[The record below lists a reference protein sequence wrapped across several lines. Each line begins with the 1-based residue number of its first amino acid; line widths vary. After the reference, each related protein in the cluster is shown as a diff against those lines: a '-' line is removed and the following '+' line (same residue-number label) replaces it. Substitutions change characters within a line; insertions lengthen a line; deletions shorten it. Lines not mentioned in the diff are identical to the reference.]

1 MNKRNIAKLV
11 LMIACSVILS
21 ACVSVKEDKEVL
33 EDYSDFHSFPPGSPK
48 AALADQ
54 MAPFGPWIHDPST
67 LWVQDGY
74 WMTLSSGYNTDY
86 IRRKLNSGFG
96 INSWYR
102 DPDTGEWKLADII
115 FTGDDMPEWWN
126 KVEHKGTFWAPDVP
140 HAGVMYYSLEPDD
153 DANSVIGRAVSSG
166 TAPNL
171 KWEDDGIVVFMPN
184 CRTNGT
190 DCPVAIDPS
199 VFYDDK
205 GDLYMAFGSGTSGIW
220 IVELDSETG
229 HLTEKAAEGWSE
241 DNEDWHHVA
250 YRDIEEDYIEAAFAY
265 RHPSNGYYY
274 LFVNWGGCCQG
285 LRSTYNIRVG
295 RSKSPTGPF
304 IDKGGKDLV
313 DQGGSLVIETKGRY
327 IGPGHA
333 GIYDHTDG
341 RSAFSFHYYD
351 GEDEGK
357 ARIAVRNLRWVDDW
371 PVVEETDFFE

>member
-1 MNKRNIAKLV
+1 MLFR
-11 LMIACSVILS
+11 S
-21 ACVSVKEDKEVL
+21 
-33 EDYSDFHSFPPGSPK
+33 
-48 AALADQ
+48 
-54 MAPFGPWIHDPST
+54 
-67 LWVQDGY
+67 
-74 WMTLSSGYNTDY
+74 
-86 IRRKLNSGFG
+86 
-96 INSWYR
+96 
-102 DPDTGEWKLADII
+102 
-115 FTGDDMPEWWN
+115 
-126 KVEHKGTFWAPDVP
+126 
-140 HAGVMYYSLEPDD
+140 
-153 DANSVIGRAVSSG
+153 
-166 TAPNL
+166 
-171 KWEDDGIVVFMPN
+171 
-184 CRTNGT
+184 
-190 DCPVAIDPS
+190 
-199 VFYDDK
+199 
-205 GDLYMAFGSGTSGIW
+205 
-220 IVELDSETG
+220 
-229 HLTEKAAEGWSE
+229 
-241 DNEDWHHVA
+241 

-371 PVVEETDFFE
+371 PVVEETDFFDTP